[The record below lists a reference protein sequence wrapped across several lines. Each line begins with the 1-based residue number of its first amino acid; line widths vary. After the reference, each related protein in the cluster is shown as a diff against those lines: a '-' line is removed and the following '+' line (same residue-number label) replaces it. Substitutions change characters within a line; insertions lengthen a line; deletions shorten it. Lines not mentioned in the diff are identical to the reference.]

1 MTEYEKM
8 LKGKI
13 YSPGDPETNKLAH
26 EQHKLALEY
35 NTLNDLDPRRK
46 ELIDK
51 IFPNHKGKIYVQ
63 GNLYVD
69 YGVHTTIGDNFYAN
83 NGLTILD
90 VCPVTIGDNCFFGPN
105 VSLLS
110 PLHPLR
116 YQERNQYFDENIG
129 GYTDK
134 EYGAPITIGD
144 NCWLGG
150 NVTVL
155 PGVTIGNGCVIGA
168 CSVVTHDIPDNYL
181 AYGNPCKAIR
191 EITEEDSIYNKKE
204 LW

>member
-35 NTLNDLDPRRK
+35 NTLNDLDPKRK

-90 VCPVTIGDNCFFGPN
+90 VCPVTIGDNCW
-105 VSLLS
+105 
-110 PLHPLR
+110 
-116 YQERNQYFDENIG
+116 FD
-129 GYTDK
+129 
-134 EYGAPITIGD
+134 
-144 NCWLGG
+144 G

-155 PGVTIGNGCVIGA
+155 PGVKIGNGCVIGA

>member
-8 LKGKI
+8 LAGKI
-13 YSPGDPETNKLAH
+13 YRPADPEANKLAH
-26 EQHKLALEY
+26 KMHDLVTDFNKLY
-35 NTLNDLDPRRK
+35 DTDPKRQ
-46 ELIDK
+46 ELLDK
-51 IFPNHKGKIYVQ
+51 IFPQHKGDIYVT

-69 YGVHTTIGDNFYAN
+69 YGVHTKIGDNFYAN
-83 NGLTILD
+83 YGLTILD
-90 VCPVTIGDNCFFGPN
+90 VCPVEIGDNCFFGPN
-105 VSLLS
+105 VSLLT

-116 YQERNQYFDENIG
+116 YQERNQYYDEELKKV
-129 GYTDK
+129 TDR
-134 EYGAPITIGD
+134 EYGAPIKIGD
-144 NCWLGG
+144 NCWFGG

-168 CSVVTHDIPDNYL
+168 GSVVTHDIPDNYL

-191 EITEEDSIYNKKE
+191 EITEEDTIYNKKE

>member
-8 LKGKI
+8 ISGKI
-13 YSPGDPETNKLAH
+13 YSPGDPETNEIAHKQHNLVQDYNKL
-26 EQHKLALEY
+26 Y
-35 NTLNDLDPRRK
+35 DSDPKRK

-51 IFPNHKGKIYVQ
+51 IFPNHNGSIYIQ

-69 YGVHTTIGDNFYAN
+69 YGINTYIGDNFYAN

-90 VCPVTIGDNCFFGPN
+90 VCPVIIGDNCFFGPN
-105 VSLLS
+105 VSLYT
-110 PLHPLR
+110 PLHPLM
-116 YQERNQYFDENIG
+116 YQERNQYYDENIG
-129 GYTDK
+129 RYTDK
-134 EYGAPITIGD
+134 EYGAPIKIGN
-144 NCWLGG
+144 NCWFGG
-150 NVTVL
+150 NVVVL

-168 CSVVTHDIPDNYL
+168 GSIVTHDIPDNYL

-191 EITEEDSIYNKKE
+191 KITEADSIYNKKN

>member
-8 LKGKI
+8 LAGKI
-13 YSPGDPETNKLAH
+13 YSPGDPKTNKLAH

-35 NTLNDLDPRRK
+35 NTLNDLDPKRK

-51 IFPNHKGKIYVQ
+51 IFPKHKGKIYVQ

-105 VSLLS
+105 VSLLT

-129 GYTDK
+129 RYTDK

-144 NCWLGG
+144 NCWFGG

>member
-8 LKGKI
+8 LAGKI

-35 NTLNDLDPRRK
+35 NTLNDLDPKRK

-51 IFPNHKGKIYVQ
+51 IFPKHKGKIYVQ

-69 YGVHTTIGDNFYAN
+69 YGVHTTIGDN
-83 NGLTILD
+83 G
-90 VCPVTIGDNCFFGPN
+90 FFGPN
-105 VSLLS
+105 VSLLT

-129 GYTDK
+129 RYTDK

-144 NCWLGG
+144 NCWFGG